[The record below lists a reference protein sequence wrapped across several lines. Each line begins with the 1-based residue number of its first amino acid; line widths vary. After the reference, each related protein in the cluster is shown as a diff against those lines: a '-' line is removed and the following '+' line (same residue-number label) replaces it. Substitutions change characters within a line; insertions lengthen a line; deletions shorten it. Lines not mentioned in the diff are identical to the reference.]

1 MKSFNYIIVNS
12 LWIYHCIVRD
22 KISQFSNSMPLCA
35 DWFVFQTES
44 DYTKVT
50 RIDNAFKWFNWKIN
64 IWAVLRI
71 PGFAVFRM
79 NAFQYMKSIVFRLSW
94 GIFGIYQP
102 QNITIHWN
110 IHNSHNSWIFPKKN
124 LLLIKFSAWN
134 EKLIHFTIKNATHA
148 LNRRFCEKSNYGKNS
163 LCKSLCEVCLK
174 KYVLSFGTTGI
185 F

>member
-44 DYTKVT
+44 DYTKVS

-71 PGFAVFRM
+71 PGFAVFWM

-102 QNITIHWN
+102 QNITIHWIILPQFMN
-110 IHNSHNSWIFPKKN
+110 FPK
-124 LLLIKFSAWN
+124 
-134 EKLIHFTIKNATHA
+134 
-148 LNRRFCEKSNYGKNS
+148 EKSFAHQIFRLEWEINS
-163 LCKSLCEVCLK
+163 FYDK
-174 KYVLSFGTTGI
+174 KCDSCFK
-185 F
+185 